1 MRVGVGAGVGV
12 GVGAGWHRDGD
23 DEEAVVGRERAGE
36 HGDERD
42 GDDGDEHLGRCGEI
56 WGDAG
61 EI

>member
-1 MRVGVGAGVGV
+1 MRVGV